1 MNYLYYIHFLIPLS
15 VILLP
20 LLPVKYLQYIFWYPM
35 IYFLIWYI
43 FDGCP
48 ITKHTLVDK
57 VNTDSTKFLLPI
69 FRRYIN
75 KNITSDQ
82 SNHIVGF
89 CISLSIVLS
98 ASKVIFYR
106 KKNNFK

>member
-20 LLPVKYLQYIFWYPM
+20 LLPIKYLKYIFWYPM

-48 ITKHTLVDK
+48 ITQSTPVDE
-57 VNTDSTKFLLPI
+57 VNADPDNFLLPI
-69 FRRYIN
+69 FRKYVN
-75 KNITSDQ
+75 KDMTSNQ
-82 SNHIVGF
+82 SNHIVSF

-98 ASKVIFYR
+98 AFKVIFYR
-106 KKNNFK
+106 RRK